1 MDLKELELSDG
12 ILRMSRNAS
21 ALAIFAGGIE
31 LINLPKVGFI
41 TDMSSTVLVLFIG
54 YFLTKLVK
62 ECLNV
67 KKYNQNVENI
77 SIKKLRNTINSLM
90 DENLNENRNDN
101 ISCAIGTLVTGIVL
115 AIYSMKMAQPFM
127 GLSSCSFLLSGLFH
141 GNASIK
147 YQQLMN
153 EVGIEEK
160 TLTKTKIG
168 PEF

>member
-21 ALAIFAGGIE
+21 ALAIFASGVE

-41 TDMSSTVLVLFIG
+41 TYMSSSVLILFIG
-54 YFLTKLVK
+54 YILNKLIK
-62 ECLNV
+62 QCLNV

-77 SIKKLRNTINSLM
+77 SIKKLRNMINSLM
-90 DENLNENRNDN
+90 DEKLKEELER
-101 ISCAIGTLVTGIVL
+101 SKVLSIGTFVTGIVL
-115 AIYSMKMAQPFM
+115 AIYSMKMEQPFM
-127 GLSSCSFLLSGLFH
+127 GLSASTFLLSSLFH

-160 TLTKTKIG
+160 TLTKTKMG